1 MPIDPICKIQVDDKT
16 PFKSVYKNKEYYFCT
31 ENCKKKFNELD
42 KSVIRVRRSLK
53 DKERIS
59 FGKLKREI
67 IDPGICTLCGACV
80 ASCEVLNVVGGK
92 PALIGPCTACGVCYN
107 QCPRTITT
115 ESSLIG
121 NVRDVF
127 TARTVLPEVKGQDGG
142 VVTSMLLYALE
153 EGLIDS
159 AVVTVKSEEE
169 PWKPVPIIAQ
179 TREDILRSQGS
190 IYVHSL
196 TMETLM
202 SAIKRGSRSIGF
214 VGPSCNIDAVYKMQ
228 NSPYGL
234 LHMFM
239 RANILKMGLF
249 CMDTFNYEGLKT
261 FLTSKGIPLSDVK
274 EMKIR
279 KGKFSVKTGSEHIF
293 PLNDIDAFRNGSCTV
308 CTDLTAEKADL
319 SFGGVGSKEGYT
331 TVLART
337 GLGLELFKDAE
348 DRGYI
353 KIEPL
358 EREGFERVLRQARAK
373 KVQMYMIKRRVETG
387 TLPIHSSI
395 VGGE

>member
-1 MPIDPICKIQVDDKT
+1 MTIDPICKMDVDEKT
-16 PFKSVYKNKEYYFCT
+16 QFKSVYKNKEYYFCS
-31 ENCKKKFNELD
+31 ENCKKKFDELD

-67 IDPGICTLCGACV
+67 INPGICTLCGACV
-80 ASCEVLNVVGGK
+80 ASCEVLSVVNGR
-92 PALIGPCTACGVCYN
+92 PALKGKCTACGVCYN

-115 ESSLIG
+115 ESNLIG

-127 TARTVLPEVKGQDGG
+127 TAKTEIPEVKGQNGG
-142 VVTSMLLYALE
+142 VVTSMLLYAFE

-169 PWKPVPIIAQ
+169 PWRPVPIVAQ
-179 TREDILRSQGS
+179 TRDDILRAAGS

-202 SAIKRGSRSIGF
+202 SAIKKGSRSIGF

-249 CMDTFNYEGLKT
+249 CMDTFNYEGLKN
-261 FLTSKGIPLSDVK
+261 FLEEKGIQLSTIEEMKIQKGKLCIKTESESDRVFPLSDLD
-274 EMKIR
+274 MY
-279 KGKFSVKTGSEHIF
+279 
-293 PLNDIDAFRNGSCTV
+293 RNGSCTV
-308 CTDLTAEKADL
+308 CTDLTAEKSDL

-337 GLGLELFKDAE
+337 GLGLELFQDAE

-358 EREGFERVLRQARAK
+358 GREGLEKVLHQAKAK
-373 KVQMYMIKRRVETG
+373 KVQMYMIKKRIEKEILR
-387 TLPIHSSI
+387 IK
-395 VGGE
+395 

>member
-1 MPIDPICKIQVDDKT
+1 MPIDPICKKTVDEST
-16 PFKSVYKNKEYYFCT
+16 PFKSTYKSKEYYFCSD
-31 ENCKKKFNELD
+31 ECKKKFDELD

-59 FGKLKREI
+59 FGKLRREI
-67 IDPGICTLCGACV
+67 IEPGICTLCGACV
-80 ASCEVLNVVGGK
+80 SSCEVLAVVNGK
-92 PALIGPCTACGVCYN
+92 PTLKGPCTACGVCYN

-121 NVRDVF
+121 SVRDVF
-127 TARTVLPEVKGQDGG
+127 TAKSMLSEVKGQDGG

-159 AVVTVKSEEE
+159 AVVTMKSEEE
-169 PWKPVPIIAQ
+169 PWKPVPIVAQ
-179 TREDILRSQGS
+179 TREEILRSAGS

-196 TMETLM
+196 TMESLM

-214 VGPSCNIDAVYKMQ
+214 VGPSCNIDAVNKMQ
-228 NSPYGL
+228 KSPYGL

-239 RANILKMGLF
+239 RANVLKLGLF
-249 CMDTFNYEGLKT
+249 CMDTFYYEGLKT
-261 FLTSKGIPLSDVK
+261 FLESKGISLSKVK

-279 KGKFSVKTGSEHIF
+279 KGKFRVAAESEHVF
-293 PLNDIDAFRNGSCTV
+293 PLSELDAIRSGSCMV
-308 CTDLTAEKADL
+308 CTDLTAEKSDL

-337 GLGLELFKDAE
+337 GLGLELFQDAE

-353 KIEPL
+353 KILHL
-358 EREGFERVLRQARAK
+358 ERDGLERVLHQARAK
-373 KVQMYMIKRRVETG
+373 KVQMYMIKKRIESG
-387 TLPIHSSI
+387 KGI
-395 VGGE
+395 

>member
-1 MPIDPICKIQVDDKT
+1 MPVDDKT
-16 PFKSVYKNKEYYFCT
+16 PFRSVYKNREYFFCSD
-31 ENCKKKFNELD
+31 NCKKKFDELD

-59 FGKLKREI
+59 FGKLKREV

-80 ASCEVLNVVGGK
+80 ASCEVLEVAGGR
-92 PALIGPCTACGVCYN
+92 PALKGPCTACGVCYN

-127 TARTVLPEVKGQDGG
+127 TAKTMLPEVKGQDGG

-159 AVVTVKSEEE
+159 AVVTAKSVDE
-169 PWKPVPIIAQ
+169 PWKPVPIVAQ
-179 TREDILRSQGS
+179 TREDILRSAGS

-214 VGPSCNIDAVYKMQ
+214 VGPSCNIDAVHKMQ

-239 RANILKMGLF
+239 RVNILKMGLF
-249 CMDTFNYEGLKT
+249 CMDTFNHEGLKT
-261 FLTSKGIPLSDVK
+261 FLDSKSIPLSSVQ

-279 KGKFSVKTGSEHIF
+279 KGKFSVRTEGEHIF
-293 PLNDIDAFRNGSCTV
+293 PLSDIDIYRNGSCTV

-319 SFGGVGSKEGYT
+319 SFGGVGSNEGYT

-337 GLGLELFKDAE
+337 GLGLELFQDAQ

-353 KIEPL
+353 KTEPL
-358 EREGFERVLRQARAK
+358 ERNGLEKVLRQAKAK
-373 KVQMYMIKRRVETG
+373 KVQMYMIKKRIEKGTG
-387 TLPIHSSI
+387 IKSI
-395 VGGE
+395 P

>member
-1 MPIDPICKIQVDDKT
+1 M
-16 PFKSVYKNKEYYFCT
+16 
-31 ENCKKKFNELD
+31 L
-42 KSVIRVRRSLK
+42 
-53 DKERIS
+53 
-59 FGKLKREI
+59 
-67 IDPGICTLCGACV
+67 PG
-80 ASCEVLNVVGGK
+80 
-92 PALIGPCTACGVCYN
+92 
-107 QCPRTITT
+107 
-115 ESSLIG
+115 
-121 NVRDVF
+121 
-127 TARTVLPEVKGQDGG
+127 VKGQDGG

-261 FLTSKGIPLSDVK
+261 FLASKGILLSDVN

-279 KGKFSVKTGSEHIF
+279 KGKFSVKTDSDHIF

-308 CTDLTAEKADL
+308 CTDLTAEKADI

-337 GLGLELFKDAE
+337 GLGLELFKNAE

-358 EREGFERVLRQARAK
+358 EREGLERVLRQARAK
-373 KVQMYMIKRRVETG
+373 KVQMYMIKRRVEMG
-387 TLPIHSSI
+387 ALPI
-395 VGGE
+395 

>member
-16 PFKSVYKNKEYYFCT
+16 PLKSVYKNKEYYFCS
-31 ENCKKKFNELD
+31 ENCKKKFDELD

-92 PALIGPCTACGVCYN
+92 PSLKGKCTACGVCYN

-127 TARTVLPEVKGQDGG
+127 TAKTMLTEVKGQDGG
-142 VVTSMLLYALE
+142 VVTSMLLYGLE

-159 AVVTVKSEEE
+159 AVVTVKSQEE
-169 PWKPVPIIAQ
+169 PWKPLPIIAQ

-274 EMKIR
+274 EMKIS
-279 KGKFSVKTGSEHIF
+279 KGKFSIKTDSEYIF
-293 PLNDIDAFRNGSCTV
+293 PLADIDAYRNGSCTV

-353 KIEPL
+353 KIDPL
-358 EREGFERVLRQARAK
+358 EREELDRVLRQARAK
-373 KVQMYMIKRRVETG
+373 KVQMYMIKKRVETG
-387 TLPIHSSI
+387 ALPI
-395 VGGE
+395 

>member
-1 MPIDPICKIQVDDKT
+1 MAIDPICKKTVDEKT
-16 PFKSVYKNKEYYFCT
+16 APKSVYKGKEYYFCS
-31 ENCKKKFNELD
+31 EECKKKFDELD

-67 IDPGICTLCGACV
+67 IDPGICTLCGACA
-80 ASCEVLNVVGGK
+80 ASCEVLEVVAGK
-92 PALIGPCTACGVCYN
+92 PTLKGPCTACGVCYN

-127 TARTVLPEVKGQDGG
+127 TAKSMLSEVRGQDGG
-142 VVTSMLLYALE
+142 VVTSMLLYGLE
-153 EGLIDS
+153 EGLLDS

-169 PWKPVPIIAQ
+169 PWKPFPIVAQ
-179 TREDILRSQGS
+179 TREEILRSAGS

-196 TMETLM
+196 TMESLM

-239 RANILKMGLF
+239 RANILKLGLF
-249 CMDTFNYEGLKT
+249 CMDTFYYDGLKT
-261 FLTSKGIPLSDVK
+261 FLEQKGIPLSAVK

-279 KGKFSVKTGSEHIF
+279 KGKFKVIAESEHIF
-293 PLNDIDAFRNGSCTV
+293 PLSDLDTLRSGSCMV
-308 CTDLTAEKADL
+308 CTDLTAEKSDL

-337 GLGLELFKDAE
+337 GLGLELFQDAE

-358 EREGFERVLRQARAK
+358 ERQGLERVLHLAKAK
-373 KVQMYMIKRRVETG
+373 KVQMYMIKKRIEKG
-387 TLPIHSSI
+387 KGI
-395 VGGE
+395 

>member
-16 PFKSVYKNKEYYFCT
+16 SFKSIYKNKEYCFCS
-31 ENCKKKFNELD
+31 ENCKKKFTELD

-80 ASCEVLNVVGGK
+80 ASCEVLNIVEGK
-92 PALIGPCTACGVCYN
+92 PALKGKCTACGVCYN

-127 TARTVLPEVKGQDGG
+127 TAKTMLTEVKGQDGG
-142 VVTSMLLYALE
+142 VVTSMLLYAFE

-159 AVVTVKSEEE
+159 AVVTVKNEEE

-261 FLTSKGIPLSDVK
+261 FLSSKGIPLSDVK
-274 EMKIR
+274 EMKIS
-279 KGKFSVKTGSEHIF
+279 KGKFSVKTDLEHIF
-293 PLNDIDAFRNGSCTV
+293 PLNDLDAFRNGSCTV
-308 CTDLTAEKADL
+308 CTDLTAEKADI

-348 DRGYI
+348 DKGYI

-358 EREGFERVLRQARAK
+358 EREGLERILRQARAK

-387 TLPIHSSI
+387 ALPIYPSNR
-395 VGGE
+395 GRE